1 MGFTD
6 ALILLCIDY
15 KVQVPHLNDGSTREA
30 VTSAVYLSCS
40 ILVAE
45 SRTLTPALNT

>member
-15 KVQVPHLNDGSTREA
+15 KVPHLNDGSTREA